1 MNHLAVLLSVCVLVT
16 SVANAQER
24 QTRPFPPTAFPPP
37 GSSSTTSSQL
47 APSNVKGEQSYF
59 LLLRE
64 FRIKTPLD
72 YQMTA
77 PEIAK
82 SFDQL
87 KKDGKVELI
96 DTIRLTALEYNESM
110 VMFGKRTSV
119 TTGVARNAQG
129 QRQLSLTSVQMGT
142 TVRATVSPQDSK
154 VLLKLS
160 YDASR
165 MEGVGTEESPPD
177 TITVQFS
184 TSLLLEL
191 GMPTLVG
198 GSTAEESH
206 CFLMVTIS
214 K

>member
-1 MNHLAVLLSVCVLVT
+1 MNHLAVLLSACVLIT

-24 QTRPFPPTAFPPP
+24 QTRPFPPAAFPPP
-37 GSSSTTSSQL
+37 GSSPATSSPL

-64 FRIKTPLD
+64 FRIKMPLD
-72 YQMTA
+72 YNLTA

-96 DTIRLTALEYNESM
+96 DTIRLTVLENNESM
-110 VMFGKRTSV
+110 VMFGKRTNV
-119 TTGVARNAQG
+119 TTGVGRTPQG
-129 QRQLSLTSVQMGT
+129 LRQISQASFQLGTS
-142 TVRATVSPQDSK
+142 VRATVSPQDSK

-165 MEGVGTEESPPD
+165 LEGVATEETPPD

-198 GSTAEESH
+198 GSTAEETD
-206 CFLMVTIS
+206 FLMVTIS